1 LALGVTTRKDALVR
15 AIILSAGRGSRLGAL
30 TVDRPKC
37 LIELSGQTLL
47 DWQLDHLVAAGVDE
61 FVVVTGFR
69 DDQVEAA
76 LARRSDNV
84 SVRTMFNPFYQV
96 ADNLGTVWVAKD
108 AFSGDCLVLN
118 GDTIVSREIAE
129 KVVTAGIPGI
139 TVTVDESD
147 GDYDDD
153 DMKVVRESDGRL
165 RRIGK
170 QLGSSSINA
179 ESIGMIVFRGDG
191 AQRFVDAVDAMM
203 RTPEGTTN
211 WYLKVIDVLA
221 AESRVETLS
230 IKGMQWAEVDFL
242 EDVALASALT
252 ADWKR
257 AGDGARGSQPD

>member
-1 LALGVTTRKDALVR
+1 MR

-37 LIELSGQTLL
+37 LIDLSGQTLL
-47 DWQLDHLVAAGVDE
+47 DWQLDHLAAAGVDE

-76 LARRSDNV
+76 LARRSDNL
-84 SVRTMFNPFYQV
+84 SVRTTFNPFYQV

-108 AFSGDCLVLN
+108 AFAGDCLVLN

-129 KVVTAGIPGI
+129 KVVAAGIPGI
-139 TVTVDESD
+139 TVTVDERDD

-153 DMKVVRESDGRL
+153 DMKVVRESDGQL

-211 WYLKVIDVLA
+211 WYLRVIDALA

-242 EDVALASALT
+242 EDVAAASALT

-257 AGDGARGSQPD
+257 AGDGDRGSQPD